1 MIPFAVRQLDHVVFR
16 VRNLA
21 HSIAF
26 YQRVLGCQV
35 VKERPDLGL
44 VHLRAG
50 SSMIDLV
57 SIDGTLGKRGGAA
70 PQSDGRN
77 VDHVCLHID
86 PFDAGALEKHLQRCG
101 IAASGP
107 VAVNFGAAGDGPS
120 LYIRDPDGNVIELK
134 GYPGISNEP
143 IS

>member
-1 MIPFAVRQLDHVVFR
+1 MVPFAIRQLDHVVFR
-16 VRNLA
+16 VRDLA

-26 YQRVLGCQV
+26 YQRVLGCHV

-50 SSMIDLV
+50 GSMIDLV

-77 VDHVCLHID
+77 VDHICLHVD
-86 PFDAGALEKHLQRCG
+86 PFDAGALQQHLQRCG

-107 VAVNFGAAGDGPS
+107 VTVNFGAAGDGPS

-134 GYPGISNEP
+134 GYPGTSNEA